1 MMPTRR
7 RFCHPRVSA
16 FRAATVAMAAL
27 LFAAPSPAADWPTWR
42 YDAGRTGVSPET
54 LPESLHLQWVRQYP
68 PLQPAFW
75 QVRQERVQFDLGYEP
90 VVLAKTMFLGSSQND
105 RITALDTET
114 GREVWRFYTEGPVRL
129 APAAWEGKVYCA
141 SDDGFLYCLNAET
154 GALLWKHRAA
164 PSRRRIVGNG
174 RLLSV
179 WPVRGGPVVA
189 GGRVFFA
196 AGIWP
201 FEGIFVWAL
210 DAETG
215 KPIWVNDRCGS
226 LYVEHPHNAMA
237 FGGPSP
243 QGYLLVRSNELI
255 VPSGRAF
262 PAYFDLETGKFL
274 HFDFGYA
281 GHGSRPGGWF
291 VVTDSKGEMLV
302 DPELNAEIHD
312 AGLQVIGQPG
322 VRPQPDDVHAETITI
337 GGETYRLRA
346 GVRSAVS
353 IGGRELRFT
362 DGFPG
367 ADGEVHTMLA
377 ADGKLFVVS
386 REGAIYCFGAGQ
398 PDAITYPLES
408 RPLDRPNDGW
418 AEKARRMIDRA
429 GVESG
434 YAVVLGLGTGRLAEE
449 LVNQSDLYIVVFEPD
464 AAKANRF
471 RRRLDAAGLY
481 GERIVIHTGAL
492 GDLSLPP
499 YLATLITTEDP
510 RTAGVAVDRSLLEA
524 LFNALRPYGGVLC
537 LEVPADEHDRLAVRA
552 REQGLSGAEVS
563 REDRLSLLVRAGPL
577 PGAANYRGR
586 PNHDRLVRAPLGLL
600 WFGDTF
606 HRHKL
611 FYRGFLHETGRGL
624 PQGID
629 VVDGVMKHEVTE
641 EPYGPN
647 PRDIPYQTYLRLLDE
662 QMVYSD
668 GYTDVYTGR
677 VLPECEVRRMAIE
690 FDRPGGA
697 ADEMPTEIVLPEVT
711 VRRNP
716 LTGGLEAREMVKT
729 YGCDRYTVDY
739 GELATYR
746 SGTAAYY
753 DNRLESGTI
762 SISGVRS
769 GCRNSAVPA
778 GGVLTLPSWTGN
790 CTCNYPVHT
799 SLALAPM
806 PPEFEQWS
814 AWGDVA
820 AEAPVRRVGIN
831 LGAPGNRAAEG
842 GTLWLEYPKGGA
854 PSPHVPVQAAPDGI
868 EWFYRHALWM
878 EGGDGWPWVTASGAK
893 GIKSLR
899 IEPVVLKQ
907 NAPGGTFSV
916 RWLGSVRPGHSETYT
931 FYARTDHGVRLWVGE
946 QLLLDNSQ
954 NLRRGEMGE
963 VSADVVLQ
971 ASDEVP
977 VRMEYY
983 QAADRPAGAAAVA
996 ELFWSSPSVRKQ
1008 AIPPA
1013 RLATAEGAP
1022 GGLTGIYYETAGLTG
1037 PAAAQ
1042 TDAQVRFDWGREL
1055 PAALH
1060 RLPRPMPLPER
1071 SFTVSLY
1078 FAEPEAIG
1086 PGERVFSVRLQGAE
1100 VLTDFDIIEEAA
1112 GLNRGVVR
1120 TFEGVRIANALEVEF
1135 IAKTGKPALVCGVEL
1150 IEEE

>member
-1 MMPTRR
+1 MAIAAFLLAMP
-7 RFCHPRVSA
+7 S
-16 FRAATVAMAAL
+16 L
-27 LFAAPSPAADWPTWR
+27 AADWPTWR
-42 YDAGRTGVSPET
+42 YDAARTGSSPEP
-54 LPESLHLQWVRQYP
+54 LAEALHLQWVRHEA
-68 PLQPAFW
+68 PLRPSFW

-90 VVLAKTMFLGSSQND
+90 VVLGKTMFVGSSRND
-105 RITALDTET
+105 RVTALDTET
-114 GREVWRFYTEGPVRL
+114 GREKWRFYTEGPVRL

-141 SDDGFLYCLNAET
+141 SDDGFLYCLDAET
-154 GALLWKHRAA
+154 GNLLWKHRAA

-174 RLLSV
+174 RLISV

-196 AGIWP
+196 AGVWP

-215 KPIWVNDRCGS
+215 KPIWVNDRCGAQ
-226 LYVEHPHNAMA
+226 YVKHPHNAMA

-243 QGYLLVRSNELI
+243 HGYLLVRGNELI

-262 PAYFDLETGKFL
+262 PAYFDLETGKLL

-281 GHGSRPGGWF
+281 GHGSRPGSWF
-291 VVTDSKGEMLV
+291 VAASPAGEMLV

-312 AGLQVIGQPG
+312 AGLQVLGQPG
-322 VRPQPDDVHAETITI
+322 VRPQPDDVHAETVTI
-337 GGETYRLRA
+337 GRETYRLQA
-346 GVRSAVS
+346 GVRGVVSA
-353 IGGRELRFT
+353 GGRELRFA

-367 ADGEVHTMLA
+367 VDGEVHTMLA
-377 ADGKLFVVS
+377 ADGRLFVVS
-386 REGAIYCFGAGQ
+386 REGTIYCFGAEQ
-398 PDAITYPLES
+398 ANPITHPLET
-408 RPLDRPNDGW
+408 RPLDRPDDGW
-418 AEKARRMIDRA
+418 AEEARQILDRTGA
-429 GVESG
+429 GAG
-434 YAVVLGLGTGRLAEE
+434 YAVVVGLGTGRLAEE
-449 LVNQSDLYIVVFEPD
+449 LVEQTDLHIVVFEPD
-464 AAKANRF
+464 AEKAAAF
-471 RRRLDAAGLY
+471 RRRLDDAGLY
-481 GERIVIHTGAL
+481 GERIVVHVEGPE
-492 GDLSLPP
+492 DLSLPP
-499 YLATLITTEDP
+499 YFASLIVAEDP
-510 RTAGVAVDRSLLEA
+510 QPIGIEAGGPLLKA
-524 LFNALRPYGGVLC
+524 LFDALRPYGGAIC
-537 LEVPADEHDRLAVRA
+537 LSLPAEVHDRLAERIRESGLHGADVR
-552 REQGLSGAEVS
+552 
-563 REDRLSLLVRAGPL
+563 REDDLSLLVRAGPL
-577 PGAANYRGR
+577 AGAADYRGGR
-586 PNHDRLVRAPLGLL
+586 NYDERLRSPLGLL

-611 FYRGFLHETGRGL
+611 FYRGFQHETGRGL

-629 VVDGVMKHEVTE
+629 VVDGVMKYEVTE

-647 PRDIPYQTYLRLLDE
+647 PRDIPYQTYLRVLDE
-662 QMVYSD
+662 QMIYSN

-677 VLPECEVRRMAIE
+677 VLPEEEVRRMAIE
-690 FDRPGGA
+690 FDRAGEA
-697 ADEMPTEIVLPEVT
+697 AGEAAAESVLPEVSL
-711 VRRNP
+711 RRSP
-716 LTGGLEAREMVKT
+716 LTGLMEAREMVKT
-729 YGCDRYTVDY
+729 YGCDRYMVDY

-799 SLALAPM
+799 SLALTPM
-806 PPEFEQWS
+806 RPEFEQWS

-820 AEAPVRRVGIN
+820 VEAPVRRVGIN

-854 PSPHVPVQAAPDGI
+854 PSPYVPVKAAPDGI

-893 GIKSLR
+893 GIESLR

-907 NAPGGTFSV
+907 NEPGGRFSV
-916 RWLGSVRPGHSETYT
+916 RWLGSVRPEHSESYT
-931 FYARTDHGVRLWVGE
+931 FYARTDHGVRLWVGD

-954 NLRRGEMGE
+954 NLRRGEVGE
-963 VSADVVLQ
+963 VSAEIALQ
-971 ASDEVP
+971 AGTDVP

-996 ELFWSSPSVRKQ
+996 ELSWSSSSVSKET
-1008 AIPPA
+1008 IPPEQ
-1013 RLATAEGAP
+1013 LLTAEGAP

-1060 RLPRPMPLPER
+1060 RLPRPVQLPER
-1071 SFTVSLY
+1071 SFTVSLF
-1078 FAEPEAIG
+1078 FAEPEALG
-1086 PGERVFSVRLQGAE
+1086 PGERVFSVRLQGKE
-1100 VLTDFDIIEEAA
+1100 VLRDFDIVREA
-1112 GLNRGVVR
+1112 GGPNRGVVR
-1120 TFEGVRIANALEVEF
+1120 AFEGVRAGSTLEVEF
-1135 IAKTGKPALVCGVEL
+1135 IAKTERPALVCGVEV